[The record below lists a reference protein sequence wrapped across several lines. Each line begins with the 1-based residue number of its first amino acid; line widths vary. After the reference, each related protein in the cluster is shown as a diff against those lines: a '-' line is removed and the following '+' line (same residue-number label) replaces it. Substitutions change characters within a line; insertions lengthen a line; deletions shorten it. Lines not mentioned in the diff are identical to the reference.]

1 MAADPSEPSA
11 GAAPAPA
18 DTKAKAHRFPILQGV
33 LPIDRSRVPVEILAG
48 VTLAAL
54 AIPEVMGYTS
64 IAGMPVITGLYTILL
79 PMLAFAIFGSSR
91 HLVVGADSATAAV
104 MAAGLV
110 GLAATGSEQY
120 VALAGVLCLMAAGF
134 LLLAR
139 VVRLGFLAN
148 FLSRTVLVG
157 FLTGVGIQVACGQ
170 VGGLLGIPDGKGIT
184 IGSENF
190 DNTIGKLVS
199 TLQGIG
205 QISWTTV
212 AVSAAVLGTIL
223 GFRFITKKI
232 PGALV
237 AVIGS
242 IVISWAADL
251 ASHGVKTLGPVPGG
265 LPKIGLP
272 TVAWSDIPALMG
284 TAASV
289 FILILAQ
296 SAATSRAYAA
306 KYDDAFDENVDLVGL
321 GAANIF
327 AGLSGTFVV
336 NGSPT
341 KTEMVDE
348 AGGKS
353 QLAQITTGIIVA
365 IVLLFLTAPLQYMP
379 SAVLSSVVFLI
390 GVELVDIKGMRN
402 IFRLRRD
409 EFVVATLTAATVV
422 LLGVE
427 QGIVLAIVASIVDHL
442 RRSYHP
448 PTGVMTED
456 QPDRWIPSK
465 VAPDERSRPGLVVY
479 LFASDLY
486 YANAQLLFDEVH
498 AFVESTPTPRWICID
513 AVAMSD
519 IDFTGAQTIKQLQSE
534 LEEHGISLV
543 IAGAMPEVRDELAR
557 YGVVDLIGADA
568 FYPTVPAAVDAYD
581 ALPPPATAP
590 TSTSGTDGTAASGSS
605 AASDAGTTGSRATGG
620 AAPDSG
626 PPADGGG
633 DDPH

>member
-1 MAADPSEPSA
+1 MTADTSGQA
-11 GAAPAPA
+11 GAPPAPSP
-18 DTKAKAHRFPILQGV
+18 AKHRLPFFQGL
-33 LPIDRSRVPVEILAG
+33 LPVDRARIPAEALAG

-120 VALAGVLCLMAAGF
+120 IALAGVLCFMAAAF
-134 LLLAR
+134 LILAR

-170 VGGLLGIPDGKGIT
+170 VGGLLGIPSGKGIT
-184 IGSENF
+184 IGDHAF

-205 QISWTTV
+205 DISWATV
-212 AVSAAVLGTIL
+212 AVSAAVLATIL

-272 TVAWSDIPALMG
+272 TFSWSDVPALMG

-321 GAANIF
+321 GAASLM

-353 QLAQITTGIIVA
+353 QLAQITTGAIVA

-390 GVELVDIKGMRN
+390 GMELIDLKGMRN
-402 IFRLRRD
+402 ILRLRLD
-409 EFVVATLTAATVV
+409 EFVVATITAATVV

-427 QGIVLAIVASIVDHL
+427 QGIVLAIVASVIDHL

-456 QPDRWIPSK
+456 QPDRWVP
-465 VAPDERSRPGLVVY
+465 APVTADGRSRPGLVVY

-486 YANAQLLFDEVH
+486 YANAQLLFEQVH

-519 IDFTGAQTIKQLQSE
+519 IDFTGAQTIKQLQAE
-534 LEEHGISLV
+534 LAEHGIDLV
-543 IAGAMPEVRDELAR
+543 IAGALPEVRAELDR
-557 YGVVDLIGADA
+557 YGVVALIGADA
-568 FYPTVPAAVDAYD
+568 FYPTVPAAVDAFD
-581 ALPPPATAP
+581 ALPPPAA
-590 TSTSGTDGTAASGSS
+590 TSGGDT
-605 AASDAGTTGSRATGG
+605 G
-620 AAPDSG
+620 AAPDGG
-626 PPADGGG
+626 P
-633 DDPH
+633 DDHH